1 LRYLIGG
8 GALLL
13 AVVVAAF
20 FLIPRLID
28 DERIERRLAEA
39 VTAMTG
45 QDLGVA
51 GGIDVKL
58 LPQPLLTVHRPTLG
72 SVDDGFILTADRLD
86 LDVDLWSLLV
96 GALRV
101 NEASLVRPELRLAAD
116 PGRLY
121 AAVADRLVTSGT
133 VLPWQRLR
141 IIRGTVAALENGPLL
156 QAVDAMVER
165 TGEAGP
171 SSFSLVGQLA
181 DGSGRVQ
188 ADGQLGGVAA
198 GRPAAAQLHLEVSRD
213 GVPSRLEFRG
223 VARLTAGNRGLDGR
237 VSLDLPSPPVL
248 GDMWG
253 PVAAAGDH
261 PWLPSGPVTL
271 DAEMVLDLAAETPSL
286 RLDGGALVVDGQ
298 PMTGTLAL
306 AMGAA
311 PEMALSLAADRLV
324 LPEPGLPASDLPVD
338 VLRALPDGLSGTA
351 TFRADA
357 LEWRDVQLRQ
367 AALDLALQG
376 DGRLAIT
383 RATALLPGPG
393 NLAFTG
399 ELALLAEDGPPQLRG
414 RLELSAQEPAVLV
427 AAFMEPPEPVRR
439 STTLAVDT
447 ELIWE
452 PSGLTLRDIDV
463 SLDTLGAA
471 GDLAWRPAADD
482 RLAQLAVRGRIDR
495 LAFEEVLDRDAPMA
509 TVDRLLDR
517 LALTD
522 FALDLR
528 IERTSFRETR
538 LGALV
543 LALDSGDGR
552 VTIDRASL
560 TDVGGS
566 AATVTGEIDA
576 AARAFDLALAVDI
589 ASLPRLLRLFEEA
602 PDPMLALLGPM
613 NLRARLT
620 GDLEEAALQA
630 TLEADA
636 FSAEGSGRLEAWRTA
651 PSGSLTV
658 TVDAGEAAALV
669 RQLAAIPVTEPLL
682 QAPLSAG
689 ITIDLDRGALA
700 TAGLEV
706 ALGDLTLEL
715 DAGRASAEGGPL
727 DRFALRLGPL
737 GPAGAEALY
746 RLATPLLDLVPG
758 PPAAWLGYWP
768 AQELSWDWLWARD
781 AELAVA
787 LLPADTAL
795 PPVEIIG
802 QLRDGVLT
810 IPAFRFASE
819 DVLVEGGL
827 AVAGRRDADRV
838 DWALDLAGE
847 GIAAPAVLEALGAN
861 PRAMTGALDLEARLL
876 SSGRSLRAMVANL
889 EGTVNFVVTDGLL
902 GAAVPDESGIPL
914 RRLEGSLDIDRGVVR
929 PSADG
934 VAFRGPDGTGR
945 IDGYVDLLAWIAEL
959 DLTLDG
965 YGGDPLVRQ
974 RLFGPIGQVMPM
986 APPPMQAP
994 DLSAGQDEAPAA
1006 DQDGS
1011 MAPSE

>member
-141 IIRGTVAALENGPLL
+141 IIRGTVAALDNGPLL

-376 DGRLAIT
+376 DGTLAIT

-439 STTLAVDT
+439 STTLAD
-447 ELIWE
+447 
-452 PSGLTLRDIDV
+452 RHRAR
-463 SLDTLGAA
+463 LGAIGA
-471 GDLAWRPAADD
+471 DPARPTSGSTRSRPRAVSRGGPAPMPAA
-482 RLAQLAVRGRIDR
+482 AAGPCAAIDR
-495 LAFEEVLDRDAPMA
+495 LAFDEVLDPTAPRRRGRPA
-509 TVDRLLDR
+509 RPR
-517 LALTD
+517 WPSTD
-522 FALDLR
+522 LALDLR
-528 IERTSFRETR
+528 VSRTS
-538 LGALV
+538 LG
-543 LALDSGDGR
+543 
-552 VTIDRASL
+552 
-560 TDVGGS
+560 
-566 AATVTGEIDA
+566 E
-576 AARAFDLALAVDI
+576 ARF
-589 ASLPRLLRLFEEA
+589 
-602 PDPMLALLGPM
+602 
-613 NLRARLT
+613 
-620 GDLEEAALQA
+620 
-630 TLEADA
+630 
-636 FSAEGSGRLEAWRTA
+636 
-651 PSGSLTV
+651 GSLTC
-658 TVDAGEAAALV
+658 
-669 RQLAAIPVTEPLL
+669 PLD
-682 QAPLSAG
+682 SSDG
-689 ITIDLDRGALA
+689 
-700 TAGLEV
+700 
-706 ALGDLTLEL
+706 
-715 DAGRASAEGGPL
+715 AGRPS
-727 DRFALRLGPL
+727 
-737 GPAGAEALY
+737 
-746 RLATPLLDLVPG
+746 
-758 PPAAWLGYWP
+758 
-768 AQELSWDWLWARD
+768 
-781 AELAVA
+781 
-787 LLPADTAL
+787 
-795 PPVEIIG
+795 
-802 QLRDGVLT
+802 
-810 IPAFRFASE
+810 
-819 DVLVEGGL
+819 
-827 AVAGRRDADRV
+827 
-838 DWALDLAGE
+838 
-847 GIAAPAVLEALGAN
+847 
-861 PRAMTGALDLEARLL
+861 TG
-876 SSGRSLRAMVANL
+876 
-889 EGTVNFVVTDGLL
+889 
-902 GAAVPDESGIPL
+902 
-914 RRLEGSLDIDRGVVR
+914 
-929 PSADG
+929 
-934 VAFRGPDGTGR
+934 
-945 IDGYVDLLAWIAEL
+945 
-959 DLTLDG
+959 
-965 YGGDPLVRQ
+965 
-974 RLFGPIGQVMPM
+974 
-986 APPPMQAP
+986 
-994 DLSAGQDEAPAA
+994 
-1006 DQDGS
+1006 
-1011 MAPSE
+1011 